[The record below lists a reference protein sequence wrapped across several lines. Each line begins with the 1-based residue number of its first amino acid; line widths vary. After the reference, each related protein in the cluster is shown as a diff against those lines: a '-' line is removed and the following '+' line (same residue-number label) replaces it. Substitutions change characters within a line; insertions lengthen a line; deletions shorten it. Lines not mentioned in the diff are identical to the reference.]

1 MISAQ
6 PSTLARK
13 AWAIAATLLFAI
25 VLQACASIPS
35 QPRANHGLE
44 VASLRISAAGHL
56 VDLRYRVTD
65 PELAKA
71 TLGPKIKPRLT
82 DEATGTVMMVPMTA
96 KLGALRQTQAT
107 QKTGRTYFVL
117 FANTAAIRPGMRVT
131 AELGDA
137 HFKHLVVE

>member
-1 MISAQ
+1 MMGSQA
-6 PSTLARK
+6 STLARK
-13 AWAIAATLLFAI
+13 ACSISAI
-25 VLQACASIPS
+25 VLFAVVLQGCTSIPS

-44 VASLRISAAGHL
+44 IASLRISAAGHL

-71 TLGPKIKPRLT
+71 TLGPKIKPRLI
-82 DEATGTVMMVPMTA
+82 DEKTGTVMNVPTTA

>member
-1 MISAQ
+1 MAAHMS
-6 PSTLARK
+6 SLARK
-13 AWAIAATLLFAI
+13 ACAIASIAI
-25 VLQACASIPS
+25 VVLALEACASIPS
-35 QPRANHGLE
+35 QPRASHGLE
-44 VASLRISAAGHL
+44 IASLRISAAGHL

-71 TLGPKIKPRLT
+71 TLGPKIRPRLI
-82 DEATGTVMMVPMTA
+82 DEKTGTVMNVPTTA
-96 KLGALRQTQAT
+96 KLGALRQTQAA

-137 HFKHLVVE
+137 QFKHLVVE